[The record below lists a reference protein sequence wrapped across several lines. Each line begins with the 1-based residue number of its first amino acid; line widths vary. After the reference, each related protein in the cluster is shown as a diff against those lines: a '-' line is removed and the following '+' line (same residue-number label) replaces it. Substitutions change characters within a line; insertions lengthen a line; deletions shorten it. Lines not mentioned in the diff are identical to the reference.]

1 MHLQNKNILSRL
13 SNRQDI
19 LEFVLKLTPDE
30 LESFVSI
37 ANWNPALVS
46 HLARHP
52 AVVKM
57 LNKLT
62 VQERCEIVHLLS
74 WSPGL
79 ITQAAA
85 HDMLVFCAKLTDSE
99 LIDFKASLNWS
110 TALQVAMVKSNA
122 IDMMAKLT
130 PEECAQLRQA
140 TEWSSALRVFMSS
153 HNMMQLISKLTK
165 DELLDLASICDWSL
179 ALLNNAADSLLLP
192 MLSKLTPVQL
202 KQFGD
207 MVNWSPA
214 LLALLAKTEG
224 VLEFIQSL
232 HMSEL
237 QAFAQMLH
245 WNPALLSR
253 LRDEPKHMNVFYRFW
268 DMVADQEQFIKV
280 YFNLVDSAVGTGVN
294 VFDAFSSGQLMSKLW
309 LIDRAKSLG
318 IKLGK
323 TWTLCGWIGTLGWL
337 MLREKTD
344 LGISCI
350 RSFDV
355 DTNCAGLADTL
366 NRASVKDGWMF
377 KSFTQDI
384 NNLDYD
390 AFEWSV
396 WSNINNRMSYPI
408 TDSADTIINTSC
420 DHMGGDH
427 SWWNNIPDGK
437 LVILQ
442 NNDWYENEQH
452 NNSVENLAE
461 FKRLYP
467 MRELLFEGELDL
479 TLYTRFMLIGR
490 K

>member
-1 MHLQNKNILSRL
+1 
-13 SNRQDI
+13 
-19 LEFVLKLTPDE
+19 
-30 LESFVSI
+30 
-37 ANWNPALVS
+37 
-46 HLARHP
+46 
-52 AVVKM
+52 
-57 LNKLT
+57 
-62 VQERCEIVHLLS
+62 
-74 WSPGL
+74 
-79 ITQAAA
+79 
-85 HDMLVFCAKLTDSE
+85 
-99 LIDFKASLNWS
+99 
-110 TALQVAMVKSNA
+110 
-122 IDMMAKLT
+122 
-130 PEECAQLRQA
+130 
-140 TEWSSALRVFMSS
+140 
-153 HNMMQLISKLTK
+153 MMQLISKLTK

-253 LRDEPKHMNVFYRFW
+253 LRDNPEHMVVLHRLW
-268 DMVADQEQFIKV
+268 DMVPDREQFVKSYI
-280 YFNLVDSAVGTGVN
+280 NLIDAAVGTSVN
-294 VFDAFSSGQLMSKLW
+294 VFDAFSRGQLLSKLW
-309 LIDRAKSLG
+309 LINQLRPLG
-318 IKLGK
+318 LKLGRA
-323 TWTLCGWIGTLGWL
+323 WTLCGWIGTLGWL
-337 MLREKTD
+337 MLREKQT
-344 LGISCI
+344 LGIDCI

-355 DTNCAGLADTL
+355 DPACAGLADSL
-366 NRASVKDGWMF
+366 NRTSVKDGWAF
-377 KSFTQDI
+377 KASTIDV
-384 NNLDYD
+384 NDMHYD
-390 AFEWSV
+390 DFDFVTLKYDGTEQPV
-396 WSNINNRMSYPI
+396 WE
-408 TDSADTIINTSC
+408 SADTVINTSC

-467 MRELLFEGELDL
+467 MRELLYEGELDL
-479 TLYTRFMLIGR
+479 TIYTRFMLIGR